1 MITLHAL
8 QYSRATRVLWLLA
21 DLGQPCERVDY
32 RRTEAFRAPEDL
44 SRVHPLGKS
53 PVIEDDGETIAES
66 ATILRYLVEKYGDTT
81 HRPPHGTPAFWR
93 HEALLDYV
101 EGSFAPSPCAP
112 SCRLSPASRCPSRP
126 KRRSTIISPISP
138 VNAATGRCSS
148 ARLRC
153 WPTSSSPTCSRCST
167 ASAFS
172 EGHPAV
178 ADYWKQLQR
187 QPGYIAATEAAG
199 PRPRRPNRHT
209 QPTVSHPLAGHR
221 AYRPGQTG
229 PERHS
234 NSKGYPS

>member
-21 DLGQPCERVDY
+21 DLGRPCERVDY
-32 RRTEAFRAPEDL
+32 RRTEAFRAPESL

-66 ATILRYLVEKYGDTT
+66 ATILRYLVEKFGDTT

-101 EGSFAPSPCAP
+101 EGSFAPVALRAILPAFAGKPVPEQAHAALDDHLAYIAGERGDGPLLFGEAP
-112 SCRLSPASRCPSRP
+112 MLAD
-126 KRRSTIISPISP
+126 IQ
-138 VNAATGRCSS
+138 
-148 ARLRC
+148 
-153 WPTSSSPTCSRCST
+153 
-167 ASAFS
+167 FS
-172 EGHPAV
+172 YLLAMLDRFGLLEGHPAV

-199 PRPRRPNRHT
+199 PMAP
-209 QPTVSHPLAGHR
+209 
-221 AYRPGQTG
+221 
-229 PERHS
+229 
-234 NSKGYPS
+234 PSE